1 MALDFGSLIEAG
13 SASVLNELLAPLRD
27 DDGIAL
33 PSRYEVRFGAPSGS
47 RGTGCPGASQN
58 LFSQILFEDI
68 GGGITR
74 DVAYQ
79 CHTIALPSR
88 ALTTVPDETIYGP
101 ARNLVQGYTFG
112 DVNATLYCHNDMRE
126 KKFFETWQRIAF
138 NPQTF
143 AMGYYDDYVG
153 NVKIYTLDQQ
163 YNRRYGVEL
172 VEAFPET
179 LSEQALSGAVAT
191 SAMEITVGFKSRYW
205 RNLTDESELPK
216 PLLDRLQNVL
226 GDHVERHLL
235 SRIPKVLR
243 RL

>member
-33 PSRYEVRFGAPSGS
+33 PSKYEVRFGAPSGS
-47 RGTGCPGASQN
+47 RGTGGPGASQN

-68 GGGITR
+68 GGGITK

-88 ALTTVPDETIYGP
+88 ALTTVADETIYGP
-101 ARNLVQGYTFG
+101 ARNLVQGYVFG
-112 DVNATLYCHNDMRE
+112 DVSASFYLHSDLRE

-163 YNRRYGVEL
+163 NNRRYGVEL

-179 LSEQALSGAVAT
+179 LGEQTLSGAVAT
-191 SAMEITVGFKSRYW
+191 SAMEITVGFKYRYW

-226 GDHVERHLL
+226 GDQVERQLL
-235 SRIPKVLR
+235 NRIPKVLR

>member
-1 MALDFGSLIEAG
+1 MDFGSLIEAG
-13 SASVLNELLAPLRD
+13 ASSVLNELLAPLRD
-27 DDGIAL
+27 DDGFSM

-47 RGTGCPGASQN
+47 RGVGGPGASSN

-79 CHTIALPSR
+79 CNAVNLPAR
-88 ALTTVPDETIYGP
+88 ALTTQPDLTIYGP
-101 ARNLVQGYTFG
+101 ARNLVQGYTYG
-112 DVNATLYCHNDMRE
+112 DVSATFYCHNDMRE

-138 NPQTF
+138 NPQTW

-153 NVKIYTLDQQ
+153 NVQIFTLDQNN
-163 YNRRYGVEL
+163 NRRYGVEL
-172 VEAFPET
+172 VEAFPEDISTQT
-179 LSEQALSGAVAT
+179 LTGAQATLPL
-191 SAMEITVGFKSRYW
+191 EFTVGFKYRYW
-205 RNLTDESELPK
+205 KNLTDEGSLPK

-226 GDHVERHLL
+226 GNQVERKLL
-235 SRIPKVLR
+235 SKIPKVLS

>member
-1 MALDFGSLIEAG
+1 M
-13 SASVLNELLAPLRD
+13 
-27 DDGIAL
+27 
-33 PSRYEVRFGAPSGS
+33 
-47 RGTGCPGASQN
+47 
-58 LFSQILFEDI
+58 FEDI

-88 ALTTVPDETIYGP
+88 ALTTVADETIYGP

-112 DVNATLYCHNDMRE
+112 DVSATLYCHNDMRE

-163 YNRRYGVEL
+163 NNRRYGVEL

-179 LSEQALSGAVAT
+179 LGEQTLSGAVAT
-191 SAMEITVGFKSRYW
+191 SAMEITVGFKYRYW

-226 GDHVERHLL
+226 GNQVERQLL
-235 SRIPKVLR
+235 SRIPKVLK

>member
-1 MALDFGSLIEAG
+1 MRTA
-13 SASVLNELLAPLRD
+13 SASAGVGGPA
-27 DDGIAL
+27 
-33 PSRYEVRFGAPSGS
+33 
-47 RGTGCPGASQN
+47 ASQN

-68 GGGITR
+68 GGGITK
-74 DVAYQ
+74 DVAFQ
-79 CHTIALPSR
+79 CNAITLPSR
-88 ALTTVPDETIYGP
+88 GLTTVPDETIYGP
-101 ARNLVQGYTFG
+101 ARNLVQGYVFG
-112 DVNATLYCHNDMRE
+112 DVSASFYLHSDLRE

-163 YNRRYGVEL
+163 NNRRYGVEL

-179 LSEQALSGAVAT
+179 LGEQTLSGAVAT
-191 SAMEITVGFKSRYW
+191 SAMEITVGFKYRYW

-226 GDHVERHLL
+226 GDQVERQLL
-235 SRIPKVLR
+235 NRIPKVLR

>member
-13 SASVLNELLAPLRD
+13 SSAVLTELLAPLRD
-27 DDGIAL
+27 DDGYAM

-47 RGTGCPGASQN
+47 RGVGGPAASQN
-58 LFSQILFEDI
+58 LFSKILFEDI

-79 CHTIALPSR
+79 CNAIAMPARS
-88 ALTTVPDETIYGP
+88 LTTVQDTTIYGP

-112 DVNATLYCHNDMRE
+112 DVSATFYCHNDMRE

-138 NPQTF
+138 NPQTWS
-143 AMGYYDDYVG
+143 MGYYDDYVG
-153 NVKIYTLDQQ
+153 NVTIYSLDQQ
-163 YNRRYGVEL
+163 DNRRYGVEL
-172 VEAFPET
+172 VEAFPEDIST
-179 LSEQALSGAVAT
+179 QALSGTQAT
-191 SAMEITVGFKSRYW
+191 APMDVTVGFKYRYW
-205 RNLTDESELPK
+205 RNLTDEAQLPK

-226 GDHVERHLL
+226 GNQVERQLL

>member
-1 MALDFGSLIEAG
+1 MALNFGSLIEAG
-13 SASVLNELLAPLRD
+13 SASVLNEFLAPLRD
-27 DDGIAL
+27 DDGMAF
-33 PSRYEVRFGAPSGS
+33 PSRYEVRFGAPTGDRGVGGS
-47 RGTGCPGASQN
+47 GASQN
-58 LFSQILFEDI
+58 LFSKILFEDI

-79 CHTIALPSR
+79 CKAITLPSR
-88 ALTTVPDETIYGP
+88 GLTTVADETIYGP

-112 DVNATLYCHNDMRE
+112 DVTATFYCHNDLRE

-163 YNRRYGVEL
+163 NNRRYGVEL

-179 LSEQALSGAVAT
+179 ISEQQLD
-191 SAMEITVGFKSRYW
+191 SAPAGSVLEVGVGFKYRYW
-205 RNLTDESELPK
+205 RNLTDEAELPK
-216 PLLDRLQNVL
+216 PLLDRLQNVI
-226 GDHVERHLL
+226 GDQVERKLL
-235 SRIPKVLR
+235 SRIPKVLS

>member
-13 SASVLNELLAPLRD
+13 SSAVLTELLAPLRD
-27 DDGIAL
+27 DDGYAM

-47 RGTGCPGASQN
+47 RGVGGPAASQN
-58 LFSQILFEDI
+58 LFSKILFEDI

-79 CHTIALPSR
+79 CNAIAMPARS
-88 ALTTVPDETIYGP
+88 LTSVPDTTIYGP
-101 ARNLVQGYTFG
+101 ARNIVQGYTYG
-112 DVNATLYCHNDMRE
+112 EVSATFYCHNDMRE

-163 YNRRYGVEL
+163 NNRRYGVEL

-179 LSEQALSGAVAT
+179 LGEQTLSGAVAT
-191 SAMEITVGFKSRYW
+191 SAMEITVGFKYRYW

-226 GDHVERHLL
+226 GDQVERQLL
-235 SRIPKVLR
+235 NRIPKVLR

>member
-13 SASVLNELLAPLRD
+13 SAAVLNEFLAPLRD
-27 DDGIAL
+27 DDGMAF
-33 PSRYEVRFGAPSGS
+33 PSRYEVRFGAPTGD
-47 RGTGCPGASQN
+47 RGVGGPGASQN
-58 LFSQILFEDI
+58 LFSKILFEDI

-79 CHTIALPSR
+79 CRSIAMPSR
-88 ALTTVPDETIYGP
+88 GLTTVADETIYGP

-112 DVNATLYCHNDMRE
+112 DVTATFYCHNDLRE

-153 NVKIYTLDQQ
+153 NVNIYTLDQQ
-163 YNRRYGVEL
+163 NNRRYGVEL

-179 LSEQALSGAVAT
+179 ISEQQLDSNPASNVLEVG
-191 SAMEITVGFKSRYW
+191 VGFKYRYW
-205 RNLTDESELPK
+205 RNLTDEAELPK
-216 PLLDRLQNVL
+216 PLLDRLQNVI
-226 GDHVERHLL
+226 GDQVERKLL
-235 SRIPKVLR
+235 SRIPKVLS

>member
-1 MALDFGSLIEAG
+1 MALNFGSLIEAG
-13 SASVLNELLAPLRD
+13 SSALLNELLAPLRD

-33 PSRYEVRFGAPSGS
+33 ASRYEVRFTPPSGS
-47 RGTGCPGASQN
+47 RGVGGPGASQN

-74 DVAYQ
+74 DVAFQ
-79 CHTIALPSR
+79 CNSITLPSR
-88 ALTTVPDETIYGP
+88 GLTTVADETIYGP
-101 ARNLVQGYTFG
+101 ARNLVQGYVFG
-112 DVNATLYCHNDMRE
+112 DVNANFYLHSDLRE

-163 YNRRYGVEL
+163 NNRRYGVEL

-191 SAMEITVGFKSRYW
+191 SAMEITVGFKYRYW

-226 GDHVERHLL
+226 GDQVERQLL

>member
-47 RGTGCPGASQN
+47 RGTGGPGASQN

-88 ALTTVPDETIYGP
+88 ALTTVADETIYGP

-112 DVNATLYCHNDMRE
+112 DVSATLYCHNDMRE

-163 YNRRYGVEL
+163 NNRRYGVEL

-179 LSEQALSGAVAT
+179 LGEQPLSGAVAT
-191 SAMEITVGFKSRYW
+191 SAMEITVGFKYRYW

-226 GDHVERHLL
+226 GDQVERQLL
-235 SRIPKVLR
+235 NRIPKVLR